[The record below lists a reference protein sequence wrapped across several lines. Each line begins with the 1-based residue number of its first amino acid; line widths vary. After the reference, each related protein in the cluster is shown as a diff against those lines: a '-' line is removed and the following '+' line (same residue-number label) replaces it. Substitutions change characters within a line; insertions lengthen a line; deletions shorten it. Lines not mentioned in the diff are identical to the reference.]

1 MEKSIQRKKKMNKM
15 EKSSKSFRVD
25 DALWRQFKVV
35 CTNENLLVQDQ
46 VGKLVAQWT
55 NKKLTQYNKNGNNVL
70 PSYQRD

>member
-1 MEKSIQRKKKMNKM
+1 MNKM

-35 CTNENLLVQDQ
+35 CSNENLLVQDQ